1 MTELKYDVKDNDQLC
16 SLPKKILRFYRIG
29 KQQCGLNV
37 QEFYGQI
44 KGTKIQSISTVVP
57 QRDSGKIQWKE
68 LEMRVGYGELNRT
81 R

>member
-37 QEFYGQI
+37 QEFYRQI

-57 QRDSGKIQWKE
+57 QRDFGKIQWKE
-68 LEMRVGYGELNRT
+68 LEMRVGYGELNKT